1 MSRILIVDDEPSM
14 RMGIADNLTFEG
26 FDVVEAENGEKAL
39 EALHQQKFDLVVLDV
54 MMPKLSGFDVCK
66 RMRQENINTPVIF
79 LTAKGEEID
88 RVLGLELGADDYMTK
103 PFSVRELAARIKAI
117 LRRTSLSLNSKSTVF
132 VSIGNLSV
140 DFENYFAKRDNREE
154 KLSHREFE
162 VLNYLYQNKQKIVSR
177 DDLLKNIWK
186 YDEFP
191 TTRTI
196 DNFILRLRQKVEENP
211 NDPHVILTVHGM
223 GYKLI

>member
-1 MSRILIVDDEPSM
+1 
-14 RMGIADNLTFEG
+14 MGIADNLTFEG
-26 FDVVEAENGEKAL
+26 FDVMEAENGEKAL
-39 EALHQQKFDLVVLDV
+39 EALHHQKFDLVVLDV

-117 LRRTSLSLNSKSTVF
+117 LRRTSDSSHPSSQKF
-132 VSIGNLSV
+132 IAIGDLEV
-140 DFENYFAKRDNREE
+140 DFDNYVAKRNNNEE

-162 VLNYLYQNKQKIVSR
+162 VLHYLYQKKQKIVSR

-196 DNFILRLRQKVEENP
+196 DNFILRLRQKVEKNP

>member
-1 MSRILIVDDEPSM
+1 
-14 RMGIADNLTFEG
+14 
-26 FDVVEAENGEKAL
+26 
-39 EALHQQKFDLVVLDV
+39 

-117 LRRTSLSLNSKSTVF
+117 LRRTSDSSHPSSQKFIT
-132 VSIGNLSV
+132 IGDLEV
-140 DFENYFAKRDNREE
+140 DFDNYVAKRNNIEE

-196 DNFILRLRQKVEENP
+196 DNFILRLRQKVEKNP
-211 NDPHVILTVHGM
+211 NNPHIILTVHGM

>member
-1 MSRILIVDDEPSM
+1 
-14 RMGIADNLTFEG
+14 MGIADNLTFEG
-26 FDVVEAENGEKAL
+26 FDIMEAENGEKAL

-117 LRRTSLSLNSKSTVF
+117 LRRTSDSSHSNSQKF
-132 VSIGNLSV
+132 IAIGDLEV
-140 DFENYFAKRDNREE
+140 DFDNYVAKRNNNEE

-162 VLNYLYQNKQKIVSR
+162 VLHYLYQKKQKIVSR

-196 DNFILRLRQKVEENP
+196 DNFILRLRQKVEKNP
-211 NDPHVILTVHGM
+211 NDPHIILTVHGM